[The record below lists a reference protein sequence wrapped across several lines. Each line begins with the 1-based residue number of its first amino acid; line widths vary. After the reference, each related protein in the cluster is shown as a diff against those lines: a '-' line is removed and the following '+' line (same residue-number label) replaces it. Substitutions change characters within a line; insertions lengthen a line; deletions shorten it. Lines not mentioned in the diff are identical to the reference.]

1 MQTRIQ
7 ADGILGYL
15 SLFTSLGTLLCCAL
29 PSLLVLIGL
38 GATVASV
45 VTAAP
50 WLITLSRHKDWTFMV
65 AGLLITANFFYVF
78 LVAPKLRIGNPTC
91 PLDQPNAC
99 STASRMSQ
107 WILWVS
113 AGIYFVGFFS
123 AYVLGPL
130 LRHVG
135 G

>member
-78 LVAPKLRIGNPTC
+78 LVAPKLRIRNQTC
-91 PLDQPNAC
+91 PVDQPNAC
-99 STASRMSQ
+99 NTASRMSQ

-113 AGIYFVGFFS
+113 AGIYLVGFFS

-135 G
+135 